1 MRQSI
6 SQYALKS
13 LKQKKT
19 KNAKC
24 TFMKQK
30 KRKTI
35 LIQVLSNKTR
45 KKMENLQ
52 RQKSEKKE
60 SARKRV
66 VYRLTTP

>member
-1 MRQSI
+1 M
-6 SQYALKS
+6 YFYE
-13 LKQKKT
+13 T
-19 KNAKC
+19 
-24 TFMKQK
+24 K